1 MDLRV
6 TNAKTTTGGVYFQA
20 ESGEQSQWKQFK
32 INFLASSRDDIELG
46 SATIS
51 SPLVNPNDNTFNV
64 IYNIKGNL
72 PVSGLKAKSF
82 LQGINLHS
90 TDKTQIGIKQ
100 ESSSVSNKQIFF
112 TFSSPLRTS
121 IVRSLTISVIVFN
134 VYTPSVL
141 YADGVIDQNY
151 VVSTLD
157 LTIPRHG
164 INELRTY
171 IVGINSF
178 QTTA

>member
-100 ESSSVSNKQIFF
+100 
-112 TFSSPLRTS
+112 
-121 IVRSLTISVIVFN
+121 
-134 VYTPSVL
+134 
-141 YADGVIDQNY
+141 
-151 VVSTLD
+151 
-157 LTIPRHG
+157 
-164 INELRTY
+164 
-171 IVGINSF
+171 
-178 QTTA
+178 

>member
-1 MDLRV
+1 
-6 TNAKTTTGGVYFQA
+6 
-20 ESGEQSQWKQFK
+20 
-32 INFLASSRDDIELG
+32 
-46 SATIS
+46 
-51 SPLVNPNDNTFNV
+51 
-64 IYNIKGNL
+64 
-72 PVSGLKAKSF
+72 LKAKSF